1 VSDAT
6 PLAIHNQKPFS
17 VDKLGGILRNSLRM
31 KTNFGSL
38 AILALAFSFLPT
50 TQAVAPPPDGGYPG
64 GNTAEGQDALFSLTI
79 GTFNTAIGF
88 SALHSNDLGN
98 LNTAIGAGALFA
110 TADSVM
116 NTAVGAGALL
126 LNTGGTGNT
135 ATGAFALINNR
146 SGTGNTAIGNQ
157 ALQNNVDASG
167 NTAVGSL
174 AMLANTDGSTN
185 TALGDNVLRS
195 NTTGGHNTA
204 VGESSLFSTTASDGN
219 TAVGEFALF
228 LLDGGSNN
236 IALGTDAGQ
245 MLQTGDGNLYIG
257 ADIPGQMSES
267 NHTYISN
274 INTTS
279 VSGAGTDTVTVD
291 LMTGLLGHLSSSRR
305 YKEEIKS
312 MDSASETLYRLK
324 PVTFRYKKEI
334 NPSQTLEYGLVA
346 EDVAEADP
354 NLAIRNKN
362 GEIESVRYTAVNAM
376 LLNEFL
382 KEHRRVEGLKS
393 AMAQQRKDFETAI
406 SQQQETTKALVARV
420 NEQEAR
426 IQSVSARIEAH
437 ESETKILVNNR

>member
-1 VSDAT
+1 
-6 PLAIHNQKPFS
+6 
-17 VDKLGGILRNSLRM
+17 M
-31 KTNFGSL
+31 KTSIQSL
-38 AILALAFSFLPT
+38 AILALAIICFAFLST
-50 TQAVAPPPDGGYPG
+50 TQAVVPPPDGGYPG
-64 GNTAEGQDALFSLTI
+64 ANTAEGENALFSLTT
-79 GTFNTAIGF
+79 GTFNTAVGF
-88 SALHSNDLGN
+88 FALENNDLGN
-98 LNTAIGAGALFA
+98 YNTAIGAGALFA

-126 LNTGGTGNT
+126 LNTGGTNNT

-167 NTAVGSL
+167 NTAVGAL
-174 AMLANTDGSTN
+174 AMLANTDGSIN
-185 TALGDNVLRS
+185 TALGDNALRS
-195 NTTGGHNTA
+195 NTTGAHNTA
-204 VGESSLFSTTASDGN
+204 VGESALFSTTASDGN
-219 TAVGEFALF
+219 TAVGESALF

-236 IALGTDAGQ
+236 IALGTNAGQ

-257 ADIPGQMSES
+257 ADMPGQMSES

-279 VSGAGTDTVTVD
+279 VSGAGTDTVTID

-305 YKEEIKS
+305 YKEEIQS

-334 NPSQTLEYGLVA
+334 NARQSLEYGLVA
-346 EDVAEADP
+346 EDVADVDP
-354 NLAIRNKN
+354 NLAIRNKD

-382 KEHRRVEGLKS
+382 KEHHRVEELKS
-393 AMAQQRKDFETAI
+393 AIAQERQEFEAAI
-406 SQQQETTKALVARV
+406 VQQQKTTEALVARL

-426 IQSVSARIEAH
+426 IQKVSARVEMRK
-437 ESETKILVNNR
+437 SGSQMLVENQ

>member
-1 VSDAT
+1 
-6 PLAIHNQKPFS
+6 
-17 VDKLGGILRNSLRM
+17 M
-31 KTNFGSL
+31 KTNIRSL
-38 AILALAFSFLPT
+38 ATITLIFVAFAVLPK
-50 TQAVAPPPDGGYPG
+50 TQAVVPPPDGGYPG
-64 GNTAEGQDALFSLTI
+64 GNTAEGQDALLSLTT
-79 GTFNTAIGF
+79 GTFNTAVGF
-88 SALHSNDLGN
+88 FALENNDLGN
-98 LNTAIGAGALFA
+98 YNTAIGAGALFA

-126 LNTGGTGNT
+126 LNTGGTNNT

-167 NTAVGSL
+167 NTAVGAL
-174 AMLANTDGSTN
+174 AMLANTDGSIN
-185 TALGDNVLRS
+185 TALGDNALRS
-195 NTTGGHNTA
+195 NTTGAHNTA
-204 VGESSLFSTTASDGN
+204 VGESALFSTTASDGN
-219 TAVGEFALF
+219 TAVGESALF

-236 IALGTDAGQ
+236 IALGTNAGQ

-257 ADIPGQMSES
+257 ADMPGQMSES

-305 YKEEIKS
+305 YKEEIQS

-334 NPSQTLEYGLVA
+334 NARQSLEYGLVA
-346 EDVAEADP
+346 EDVADVDP
-354 NLAIRNKN
+354 NLAIRNKD
-362 GEIESVRYTAVNAM
+362 GEIESVRYTAINAM

-382 KEHRRVEGLKS
+382 KEHHRVEELKS
-393 AMAQQRKDFETAI
+393 AIAQERQEFEAAI
-406 SQQQETTKALVARV
+406 VLQQKTTEALVARL

-426 IQSVSARIEAH
+426 IQKVSAQVEMRK
-437 ESETKILVNNR
+437 SGSQMLVENQ

>member
-1 VSDAT
+1 
-6 PLAIHNQKPFS
+6 
-17 VDKLGGILRNSLRM
+17 M
-31 KTNFGSL
+31 KTSIQSL
-38 AILALAFSFLPT
+38 AILALAIICFAFLST
-50 TQAVAPPPDGGYPG
+50 TQAVVPPPDGGYPG
-64 GNTAEGQDALFSLTI
+64 ANTAEGENALFSLTT
-79 GTFNTAIGF
+79 GTFNTAVGF
-88 SALHSNDLGN
+88 FALENNDLGN
-98 LNTAIGAGALFA
+98 YNTAIGAGALFA

-126 LNTGGTGNT
+126 LNTGGTNNT

-167 NTAVGSL
+167 NTAVGAL
-174 AMLANTDGSTN
+174 AMLANTDGSIN
-185 TALGDNVLRS
+185 TALGDNALRS
-195 NTTGGHNTA
+195 NTTGAHNTA
-204 VGESSLFSTTASDGN
+204 VGESALFSTTASDGN
-219 TAVGEFALF
+219 TAVGESALF

-236 IALGTDAGQ
+236 IALGTNAGQ

-257 ADIPGQMSES
+257 ADMPGQMSES

-279 VSGAGTDTVTVD
+279 VSGAGTDTVTID

-305 YKEEIKS
+305 YKEEIQS

-334 NPSQTLEYGLVA
+334 NARQSLEYGLVA
-346 EDVAEADP
+346 EDVADVDP
-354 NLAIRNKN
+354 NLAIRNKD

-382 KEHRRVEGLKS
+382 KEHHRVEELKS
-393 AMAQQRKDFETAI
+393 AIAQERQEFEAAI
-406 SQQQETTKALVARV
+406 VQQQKTTEALVARL

-426 IQSVSARIEAH
+426 IQKVSAQVEMGK
-437 ESETKILVNNR
+437 SGSQMLVENQ

>member
-1 VSDAT
+1 
-6 PLAIHNQKPFS
+6 
-17 VDKLGGILRNSLRM
+17 M
-31 KTNFGSL
+31 KTSIQSL
-38 AILALAFSFLPT
+38 AILALAIICFAFLST
-50 TQAVAPPPDGGYPG
+50 TQAVVPPPDGGYPG
-64 GNTAEGQDALFSLTI
+64 ANTAEGENALFSLTT
-79 GTFNTAIGF
+79 GTFNTAVGF
-88 SALHSNDLGN
+88 FALENNDLGN
-98 LNTAIGAGALFA
+98 YNTAIGAGALFA

-126 LNTGGTGNT
+126 LNTGGTNNT

-167 NTAVGSL
+167 NTAVGAL
-174 AMLANTDGSTN
+174 AMLANTDGSIN
-185 TALGDNVLRS
+185 TALGDNALRS
-195 NTTGGHNTA
+195 NTTGAHNTA
-204 VGESSLFSTTASDGN
+204 VGESALFSTTASDGN
-219 TAVGEFALF
+219 TAVGESALF

-236 IALGTDAGQ
+236 IALGTNAGQ

-257 ADIPGQMSES
+257 ADMPGQMSES

-279 VSGAGTDTVTVD
+279 VSGAGTDTVTID

-305 YKEEIKS
+305 YKEEIQS

-334 NPSQTLEYGLVA
+334 NARQSLEYGLVA
-346 EDVAEADP
+346 EDVADVDP
-354 NLAIRNKN
+354 NLAIRNKD

-382 KEHRRVEGLKS
+382 KEHHRVEELKS
-393 AMAQQRKDFETAI
+393 AIAQERQEFEAAFVL
-406 SQQQETTKALVARV
+406 QQKTTEALVARL
-420 NEQEAR
+420 NKQETR
-426 IQSVSARIEAH
+426 IQEVSAQVEMRK
-437 ESETKILVNNR
+437 SGSQMLVENQ